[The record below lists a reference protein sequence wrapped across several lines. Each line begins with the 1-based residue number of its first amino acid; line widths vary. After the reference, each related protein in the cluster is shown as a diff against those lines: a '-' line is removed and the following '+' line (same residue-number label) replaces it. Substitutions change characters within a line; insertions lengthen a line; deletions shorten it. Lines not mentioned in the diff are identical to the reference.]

1 MQVWERGTFKDEIL
15 KVTVPKKEVR
25 LQKETAGHEGA
36 CMLCQI
42 FLGFLV
48 IPILLVLYINK
59 IHFFVYVFVIWYN
72 KSKKFLQ
79 ESICKCV

>member
-25 LQKETAGHEGA
+25 LQKETVGHEGA
-36 CMLCQI
+36 CMLCRI

-59 IHFFVYVFVIWYN
+59 IHFF
-72 KSKKFLQ
+72 
-79 ESICKCV
+79 CVCLRDMV